1 MKRNLVG
8 VVMLTIISVL
18 VFGAGQA
25 EAKKEKFAIGFNPR
39 AFTSV
44 FFVTMAEG
52 MEEAVKDYDGLELKV
67 QSTESQKDIEGQV
80 KIIEDFVQ
88 KNVDLLAVSI
98 NQPESMIGP
107 FKKANEKG
115 IPIVVLDSIYPLKD
129 VNVLAYIG
137 HDNLEGGRLMG
148 EYVGKVLNGKGKIA
162 VIEGPPGVQVLK
174 WRQQGFEESLSKY
187 PDIEIVA
194 QQPAN
199 ADRMLAMD
207 VTENM
212 LQAHP
217 EIELIWS
224 QIDGMAMGALKALEG
239 MGKMEDILV
248 CGYNGDEDALD
259 AISKQK
265 LSATILQQ
273 PAEQGR
279 TAIEIGDM
287 IRNGKIN
294 EVEKIYTIP
303 ILLVTAENINEYIH

>member
-1 MKRNLVG
+1 M
-8 VVMLTIISVL
+8 L

-25 EAKKEKFAIGFNPR
+25 EAKKEKLIIGFNPR

-52 MEEAVKDYDGLELKV
+52 MEEAVKGYEGIELQV

-80 KIIEDFVQ
+80 KIVEDFIQ

-107 FKKANEKG
+107 FKKANEKD
-115 IPIVVLDSIYPLKD
+115 IPIVVLDSIYPLKN

-148 EYVGKVLNGKGKIA
+148 EYVGKVLKGKGKIA

-199 ADRMLAMD
+199 ADRTLAMA

-217 EIELIWS
+217 EIELIWA
-224 QIDGMAMGALKALEG
+224 QIDCMAMGACRALENMAK
-239 MGKMEDILV
+239 MGDILV
-248 CGYNGDEDALD
+248 CGYNGDADALD
-259 AISKQK
+259 AISKGK
-265 LSATILQQ
+265 LSGTILQQ

-279 TAIEIGDM
+279 KAIEIGDM
-287 IRNGKIN
+287 IKNGKIN
-294 EVEKIYTIP
+294 EVEQIYNIP
-303 ILLVTAENINEYIH
+303 VLLVTAENVHQYSR

>member
-1 MKRNLVG
+1 MKKILVC
-8 VVMLTIISVL
+8 VVMLSVVPL
-18 VFGAGQA
+18 LAFSSGQA
-25 EAKKEKFAIGFNPR
+25 TGAEEFVIGFNPR

-52 MEEAVKDYDGLELKV
+52 MEEAVKEYDGIELQV

-80 KIIEDFVQ
+80 KIVEDYIQ
-88 KNVDLLAVSI
+88 KNVNLLAVSI
-98 NQPESMIGP
+98 NQPESMMGP

-115 IPIVVLDSIYPLKD
+115 IPIVVLDSMYPLKGVD
-129 VNVLAYIG
+129 VLAYIG

-148 EYVGKVLNGKGKIA
+148 EYVGQVLEGKGKIA

-199 ADRMLAMD
+199 ADRTLAMD

-217 EIELIWS
+217 EIELIWA
-224 QIDGMAMGALKALEG
+224 QIDCMAMGATKGLENMRRAG
-239 MGKMEDILV
+239 DIPI
-248 CGYNGDEDALD
+248 CGYNGDADALD
-259 AISKQK
+259 AISKGK
-265 LSATILQQ
+265 LASTILQQ

-279 TAIEIGDM
+279 KAVEIADM
-287 IRNGKIN
+287 IRKGKTN
-294 EVEKIYTIP
+294 DVEHIYVIP
-303 ILLVTAENINEYIH
+303 VLLVTAENVQECIH